1 MKTCSRPTWAAAAA
15 MMHIAMPLRFALG
28 VVVAVT
34 LWTSGI
40 SADTRAVAASGMFGA
55 ERYSL
60 DNGLEIVVL
69 PNHRAPIVV
78 HMVWYRV
85 GAADDPVGKS
95 GLAHF
100 LEHLMFK
107 GTPRY
112 PDGEFSE
119 IVARNGGRENAFT
132 SSDYTGYFQRISKDR
147 LALVMELEADRM
159 RNLVLVEETVLPER
173 DVVLE
178 ERSSRTDNN
187 PGALL
192 GERLNAT
199 LYARH
204 PYGTPIIGW
213 RHEIEQL
220 PLDDAITFYDRHYAP
235 DNAILVVAG
244 DVTGPEVLAL
254 AEEYYGAIAPR
265 DVPARV
271 RPQEPPPIAPR
282 RVTYVDPQVSEPSIS
297 RHFLAPSYVAG
308 ESQHAVPLQ
317 VLAELLGGKSTSR
330 LYRDLVVEQ
339 GIAGWAGASYRP
351 MALDRTSFAVYL
363 SVKPGGDVA
372 AAEAALDRAIDDLLT
387 NGVTEKEVKA
397 ARDRMSAS
405 VFYALDSPSGIAN
418 IFGNAMVIGMDT
430 VDVETWAERVAA
442 VTVEDVMAAAQYVL
456 QPARSVTGHLLPSG
470 SEQ

>member
-1 MKTCSRPTWAAAAA
+1 MKTCSRPTRAAAVAT
-15 MMHIAMPLRFALG
+15 MHLALPLRFALG
-28 VVVAVT
+28 VVLALT
-34 LWTSGI
+34 LWTTGI
-40 SADTRAVAASGMFGA
+40 SGDTRAVAAPGLFGA

-107 GTPRY
+107 GTPLH

-192 GERLNAT
+192 GERLNAV

-220 PLDDAITFYDRHYAP
+220 TLDDAITFYDRHYAP

-244 DVTGPEVLAL
+244 DVTGPAVLAL
-254 AEEYYGAIAPR
+254 AEKYYGAIAPR

-271 RPQEPPPIAPR
+271 RPQEPPPTVPR
-282 RVTYVDPQVSEPSIS
+282 RVTYSDPQVSEPSIS
-297 RHFLAPSYVAG
+297 RYFLAPSYVAG
-308 ESQHAVPLQ
+308 ESQHSVPLQ

-351 MALDRTSFAVYL
+351 MALDRTSFAVYV
-363 SVKPGGDVA
+363 SVKLGGDVS
-372 AAEAALDRAIDDLLT
+372 AAEAALDQAIDDLLT
-387 NGVTEKEVKA
+387 NGVTQKEVKA

-418 IFGNAMVIGMDT
+418 IFGNAMVIGMDA

-442 VTVEDVMAAAQYVL
+442 VTVDDVMAAARYVL